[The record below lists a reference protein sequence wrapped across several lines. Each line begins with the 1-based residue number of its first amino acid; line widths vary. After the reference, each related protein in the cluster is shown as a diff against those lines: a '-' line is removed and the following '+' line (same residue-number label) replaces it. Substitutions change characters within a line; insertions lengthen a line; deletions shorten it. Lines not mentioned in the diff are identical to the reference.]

1 MTRPTTGICAAI
13 YSLRSTGGA
22 GIGDFGDVRLLADL
36 AAALG
41 LDKVVLQN
49 VADTSFTGGGEPIYP
64 VYVDL
69 RPLSD
74 VVRHAR
80 ISAYEAKAAELNLE
94 RQIDYAKV
102 YNVKM
107 HILRERFLQ
116 DGESVLSSDAY
127 HSFWKANRE
136 WLEHYS
142 VYCTLRHKY
151 GTGNSQYWP
160 EPDYKRLLEDSSFIR
175 EYSDDI
181 RFHLYVQFLL
191 HSQLQDAKDYAAGQG
206 VSICLDG
213 ETSRNVFLSQWWA
226 SLSAAEKAGFY
237 NGQLGLSG
245 DAPESLQP
253 WIAEAVILQ
262 KFSKGAS
269 EVVLPAEDWL
279 SMTTLV
285 SSDASQNSSFEGDGS
300 RPDSWHYRMDFAL
313 DRILSHHALLASV
326 RKAVAHS
333 VK

>member
-1 MTRPTTGICAAI
+1 MTNPVTGICAAV
-13 YSLRSTGGA
+13 YSLRSTGSA
-22 GIGDFGDVRLLADL
+22 GIGDFGDVRLMVDL
-36 AAALG
+36 ASALG
-41 LDKVVLQN
+41 LDKVVLQT
-49 VADTSFTGGGEPIYP
+49 VDDISFAGGGEPVYP

-69 RPLSD
+69 RPLSEI
-74 VVRHAR
+74 VRHAR

-116 DGESVLSSDAY
+116 DGDSVLSSDAY

-151 GTGNSQYWP
+151 GTGNSQYWS

-191 HSQLQDAKDYAAGQG
+191 HTQLQEAKDYASSKG
-206 VSICLDG
+206 VSLCISI

-226 SLSAAEKAGFY
+226 SLTTAEKTGFF
-237 NGQLGLSG
+237 NGQLDLSG
-245 DAPESLQP
+245 DAPEALEP
-253 WIAEAVILQ
+253 WIAEAVIMQ
-262 KFSKGAS
+262 KFSEGAS

-285 SSDASQNSSFEGDGS
+285 SGDAGQIPSSETAGS

-313 DRILSHHALLASV
+313 DEILSHRALLSTV
-326 RKAVAHS
+326 RNAVADS
-333 VK
+333 FK